1 MILTLTLIDSI
12 SFLVQILIDSVSN
25 FIINTNKRAMSRHIK
40 DKRMATFEELPEE
53 CIAII
58 LSRTTPVDA
67 GRLSLVCKTFH
78 SAANFDDV
86 WNRFLLFSAP
96 QFMAS
101 IISHNPLLTKKAI
114 YLALSDRGS
123 PIIINHGK
131 IGFYLDR
138 KSGKKCCILAAKS
151 LSFDRYRRFI
161 VTTIHDSRFALNFFI
176 SFIQL

>member
-1 MILTLTLIDSI
+1 MLGLDTE
-12 SFLVQILIDSVSN
+12 
-25 FIINTNKRAMSRHIK
+25 
-40 DKRMATFEELPEE
+40 DKRMATLEELPEE

-67 GRLSLVCKTFH
+67 GRLSLVSKTFH

-86 WNRFLLFSAP
+86 WNRFLLLSSP

-101 IISHNPLLTKKAI
+101 IIAHNPLLTKKAI
-114 YLALSDRGS
+114 YLALSDRHR
-123 PIIINHGK
+123 PIIISHGK

-161 VTTIHDSRFALNFFI
+161 VTTIHDSRFCSYLFYFFYLTI
-176 SFIQL
+176 IFICLFFFSCT

>member
-1 MILTLTLIDSI
+1 
-12 SFLVQILIDSVSN
+12 
-25 FIINTNKRAMSRHIK
+25 
-40 DKRMATFEELPEE
+40 MATFEELPEE

-67 GRLSLVCKTFH
+67 GRLSLVSKTFH
-78 SAANFDDV
+78 SAAKFDDV
-86 WNRFLLFSAP
+86 WNRFLLLSAP

-114 YLALSDRGS
+114 YLALSDRHH

-138 KSGKKCCILAAKS
+138 KSGKKCCILAARS
-151 LSFDRYRRFI
+151 LRLSIDGYRRFN
-161 VTTIHDSRFALNFFI
+161 VTTIHDSRFALDFSI
-176 SFIQL
+176 SFVQL